1 MSHGIAHILKKL
13 KKGDFEIK
21 TFWSQIHNFGPK
33 WRFLEKKDHTV
44 SWYI

>member
-21 TFWSQIHNFGPK
+21 TFWSQIHNFGKERPHCVLVYLK
-33 WRFLEKKDHTV
+33 
-44 SWYI
+44 I